1 MHNIRQMINNLY
13 WVGVNDRKTSLFEN
27 IHPIPEGISY
37 NSYLLMDEKTVLLDT
52 VDSSVCNNFID
63 NVKYVL
69 GERDLDYLII
79 NHMEPDH
86 AACIGLIES
95 LYPNVKVIG
104 NKKTFE
110 LMAKFGF
117 EVKENSIEVKDGDTI
132 SFGQHEFTFILAP
145 MVHWPET
152 MASFDKTTGV
162 LFSADAFGTFGALNG
177 RLFNDEVDF
186 EREFLLPAR
195 RYYTNIVGKYG
206 PQVQS
211 LLKKAHG
218 HDIKW
223 IAPLHGPVWRSNLDY
238 FIEKYD
244 KWSLYEPEEKGVL
257 IVYGSMYGNTELAA
271 EDLARRLVE
280 KGMTNISMYDA
291 SRTHVSY
298 LIADAFKYSH
308 IVLASST
315 YNLNIY
321 TPIQN
326 FILDMKAV
334 NLKKRTIGLIENGS
348 WAPMAKKL
356 MRELLGT
363 MKEMNILDNDI
374 LITSSMKDE
383 NIEEMEAMAEAII
396 QSMDK

>member
-1 MHNIRQMINNLY
+1 MHNVRKMDDNLY
-13 WVGVNDRKTSLFEN
+13 WVGVNDRRTALFEN

-37 NSYLLMDEKTVLLDT
+37 NSYLLLDEKTVLLDT
-52 VDSSVCNNFID
+52 VDASVCNNFID
-63 NVKYVL
+63 NVQHVL
-69 GERDLDYLII
+69 DGRKLDYLII

-95 LYPNVKVIG
+95 LYPEVKIIG

-110 LMAKFGF
+110 FMTKFGF
-117 EVKENSIEVKDGDTI
+117 EINENSIEVKDGDSI
-132 SFGQHEFTFILAP
+132 SFGKHEFTFLLAP

-152 MASFDKTTGV
+152 MATFDKTSGI
-162 LFSADAFGTFGALNG
+162 LYSADAFGTFGALNG

-186 EREFLLPAR
+186 EREYLLPAR

-206 PQVQS
+206 PQVQN

-223 IAPLHGPVWRSNLDY
+223 IAPLHGPVWRNNLDY
-238 FIEKYD
+238 FIDKYD

-271 EDLARRLVE
+271 EDLARRLTE
-280 KGMTNISMYDA
+280 KGMSNISMYDA
-291 SRTHVSY
+291 SSTHVSY

-308 IVLASST
+308 IVLASAT
-315 YNLNIY
+315 YNLNIF
-321 TPIQN
+321 TPVQN
-326 FILDMKAV
+326 FIQDMKAA
-334 NLKKRTIGLIENGS
+334 NLQNRTIGIVGNGS
-348 WAPMAKKL
+348 WAPVAKKQMTDL
-356 MRELLGT
+356 VEGMKNMTLLD
-363 MKEMNILDNDI
+363 KDL

-383 NIEEMEAMAEAII
+383 DIEGMDALADAII
-396 QSMDK
+396 ASME

>member
-1 MHNIRQMINNLY
+1 MHNVRKMEENLY
-13 WVGVNDRKTSLFEN
+13 WVGVNDRRTALFEN

-37 NSYLLMDEKTVLLDT
+37 NSYLLLDEKTVLLDT
-52 VDSSVCNNFID
+52 VDASVCNNFID
-63 NVKYVL
+63 NVQHVL
-69 GERDLDYLII
+69 DGRKLDYLII

-95 LYPNVKVIG
+95 LYPEVRIIG

-110 LMAKFGF
+110 FMTKFGF
-117 EVKENSIEVKDGDTI
+117 EINENSIEVKDGDSI
-132 SFGQHEFTFILAP
+132 SFGKHEFTFLLAP

-152 MASFDKTTGV
+152 MATFDKTSGI
-162 LFSADAFGTFGALNG
+162 LYSADAFGTFGALNG

-186 EREFLLPAR
+186 EREYLLPAR

-206 PQVQS
+206 PQVQN

-223 IAPLHGPVWRSNLDY
+223 IAPLHGPVWRNNLDY
-238 FIEKYD
+238 FIDKYD

-271 EDLARRLVE
+271 EDLARRLTE
-280 KGMTNISMYDA
+280 KGMSNISMYDA
-291 SRTHVSY
+291 SSTHVSY

-308 IVLASST
+308 IVLASAT
-315 YNLNIY
+315 YNLNIF
-321 TPIQN
+321 TPVQN
-326 FILDMKAV
+326 FIQDMKAA
-334 NLKKRTIGLIENGS
+334 NLQNRTIGIVGNGS
-348 WAPMAKKL
+348 WAPVAKKQMADL
-356 MRELLGT
+356 VEGMKNMTLLD
-363 MKEMNILDNDI
+363 KDL

-383 NIEEMEAMAEAII
+383 DIEAMDALADAII
-396 QSMDK
+396 ASME